1 MSTLSQG
8 TCSETCIAD
17 TGARSAGL
25 SDLFARFGAGIRHL
39 AARRA
44 RRAVFR
50 DMARLDDRMLD
61 DIGFTRAEVE
71 TAAGLPLEVNASL
84 AVRHMAAERRAA
96 ESRLRRR

>member
-1 MSTLSQG
+1 MNTLSQG
-8 TCSETCIAD
+8 TCSEACIAD
-17 TGARSAGL
+17 PGTRSAGL
-25 SDLFARFGAGIRHL
+25 SDLFARLGAGIRRL
-39 AARRA
+39 AARHA

-96 ESRLRRR
+96 ESRMRRR